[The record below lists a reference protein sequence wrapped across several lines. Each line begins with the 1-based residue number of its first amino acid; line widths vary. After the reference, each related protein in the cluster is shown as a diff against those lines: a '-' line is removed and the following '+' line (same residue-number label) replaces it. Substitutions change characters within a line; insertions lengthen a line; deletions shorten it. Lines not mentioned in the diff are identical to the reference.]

1 MRNRALPVVI
11 AMAFVLQLGGA
22 PAAAKDV
29 SKSIEQYQAN
39 AMAAAGSGGRSSMV
53 EINIYGWTTEGDRAE
68 ALAAIQAAYEENTR
82 NRNRSVAKALRGL
95 PKVGYMFFAGR
106 QGWPIRYSR
115 ELEAQDGKRRILL
128 ATDRPVSFR
137 EAYQNTQLGDF
148 DVTMVE
154 LTVDA
159 EGKGSGIL
167 SLGTEVVWNKE
178 AAKLEVTNVTSQPVQ
193 LGNVRRVD

>member
-1 MRNRALPVVI
+1 MVFTL
-11 AMAFVLQLGGA
+11 LLGGA
-22 PAAAKDV
+22 PAVAKDKN
-29 SKSIEQYQAN
+29 KSIEQYQAN
-39 AMAAAGSGGRSSMV
+39 AMATGGGGRASMV
-53 EINIYGWTTEGDRAE
+53 EINIYGWTVEADRAE
-68 ALAAIQAAYEENTR
+68 ALEAIQAAYEKNKR
-82 NRNRSVAKALRGL
+82 NRNRSVAQALRGL
-95 PKVGYMFFAGR
+95 PKVGYMFFAGQ

-115 ELEAQDGKRRILL
+115 VVDLGDGKRRILL

-137 EAYQNTQLGDF
+137 EAYSNSQLGDF

-159 EGKGSGIL
+159 SGNGSGVL

-178 AAKLEVTNVTSQPVQ
+178 TEKLEVTNVSSQPVG